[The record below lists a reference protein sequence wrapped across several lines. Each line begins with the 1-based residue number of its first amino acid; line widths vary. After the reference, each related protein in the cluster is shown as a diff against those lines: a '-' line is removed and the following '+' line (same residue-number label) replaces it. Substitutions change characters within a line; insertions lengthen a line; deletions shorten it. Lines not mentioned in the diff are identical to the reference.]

1 MTDTGP
7 TDQTVLVTGGA
18 GFIGSHLVDSLV
30 ADNDVRVIDDLST
43 GKRENVHPDATLIEA
58 DLRNSDA
65 LLDALD
71 GVDVVFHQ
79 AAQVSVQRSVESP
92 RKSFSTN
99 TVPSLEIL
107 DHARERGFR
116 VVIASSCAIYG
127 DPIDTPIDESHRT
140 EPQSPYGLE
149 KLTVDRYARLYHEL
163 YGVESIA
170 LRYFNVYGP
179 RQSGGDYSGVIG
191 IFNRQAMA
199 DEPLTVE
206 GDGRQTRDF
215 VHVDDVVRANLLAA
229 ETEAVGEAYNVG
241 TGTTVTIKGLA
252 ELINDL
258 SGTDASIQHVDGREG
273 DIEESQ
279 ADVSKIRNRMGFEPT
294 IDLADGLELLLQ

>member
-1 MTDTGP
+1 MSDIGP

-30 ADNDVRVIDDLST
+30 VDNDVRVIDDLST
-43 GKRENVHPDATLIEA
+43 GKRDDVHPDATLIEA
-58 DLRNSDA
+58 DVRDEEA
-65 LLDALD
+65 LLTALD

-79 AAQVSVQRSVESP
+79 AAQVSVTRSVESP
-92 RKSFSTN
+92 RESFSTN
-99 TVPSLEIL
+99 TTPSLTIL
-107 DHARERGFR
+107 DFAREHGFR

-127 DPIDTPIDESHRT
+127 DPDTTPIAESHRT
-140 EPQSPYGLE
+140 DPRSPYGLE
-149 KLTVDRYARLYHEL
+149 KLTVDRYARLYHDL
-163 YGVESIA
+163 YGVESVA

-179 RQSGGDYSGVIG
+179 RQSGGDYSGVIS
-191 IFNRQAMA
+191 IFERQAMV

-206 GDGRQTRDF
+206 GDGSQTRDF

-241 TGTTVTIKGLA
+241 TGSTITIKELA
-252 ELINDL
+252 ALIRDL
-258 SGTDASIQHVDGREG
+258 SGTSAPIQHVEGREG

-279 ADVSKIRNRMGFEPT
+279 ADISKIRTRMGFEPT
-294 IDLADGLELLLQ
+294 IELADGLEMLLR